1 MKMLFPD
8 ASLRS
13 PTAVQGTSDV
23 RDENVYS
30 SAVATNGATGNI
42 TVFTVPRGQRTPVL
56 GSGAPAPHQITQN
69 ELHTNI
75 SQSGQLGSAIGDC
88 SIRALGINVEN
99 AWYAADTGLPNTYG
113 AGQQE
118 LSELLSKTFFQL
130 RIGGK
135 LQIQGPTLFFPS
147 SGGIFGGISTSQTT
161 VTVASQ
167 SNGYPGSLR
176 RLKTPILVARTD
188 TLEGTFGVTGGGTLI
203 FSGGAQNPQPCL
215 VWFNI
220 HALVKGDAR

>member
-30 SAVATNGATGNI
+30 ACVATHGATGNV

-56 GSGAPAPHQITQN
+56 GAGAPAAHQTTQT
-69 ELHTNI
+69 ELMTNI

-88 SIRALGINVEN
+88 SIRALGLNVEN
-99 AWYAADTGLPNTYG
+99 AWYTAAAGALNAYG

-135 LQIQGPTLFFPS
+135 LQIQGPMLFFPA
-147 SGGIFGGISTSQTT
+147 SGGIFGSINTTEAT

-188 TLEGTFGVTGGGTLI
+188 TLEGTFGVTGGGALA
-203 FSGGAQNPQPCL
+203 FSADPQPCL
-215 VWFNI
+215 IWFNI

>member
-13 PTAVQGTSDV
+13 PTAVPGTSDV

-30 SAVATNGATGNI
+30 SCVATNGATGNI

-56 GSGAPAPHQITQN
+56 GAGAPAAHQVTQN

-99 AWYAADTGLPNTYG
+99 GWYNTAAGALNTYG

-135 LQIQGPTLFFPS
+135 LQIQGPMLFFPA
-147 SGGIFGGISTSQTT
+147 SGGIFGAISTTEAT

-188 TLEGTFGVTGGGTLI
+188 TLEGTYGVTGGGTLI
-203 FSGGAQNPQPCL
+203 FSDDPQPCL

-220 HALVKGDAR
+220 HAIVKGDAR